1 MKISELNKTLNI
13 SKDTIRYYEKIGL
26 ISPVILNNRRDYNQQ
41 VAERLRSIQ
50 ILKKAQFSLN
60 EIKVFIDLD
69 EKLDSLEKIMEMS
82 DEDFRMINNLIDKKL
97 NDITKIKNEIEIAEK
112 VLEKMN
118 EKMGGI
124 K

>member
-1 MKISELNKTLNI
+1 MKISELSKTLNI

-26 ISPVILNNRRDYNQQ
+26 ISPVIFNNRRDYNQQ

-82 DEDFRMINNLIDKKL
+82 DEDYRMINDLIDKKL